1 MPRPLPADRLELL
14 DTPETGLNAIEAERR
29 LSRFG
34 SNQIV
39 EASAG
44 TWVDVLKSSITDP
57 MLWFLLVSSIL
68 FAWIGDLAEAVILLV
83 ALLPLLAMDAWLH
96 RRTQASTAGLKSRL
110 AATALV
116 RRDGRVVS
124 LGATEL
130 VPGDRVLLSAG
141 EPVPADGLLA
151 RGEGIQ
157 VDESL
162 LTGESYPLRKTALAT
177 DTLPGQSPEEANWVQ
192 AGTRVLAGSGEML
205 VVHTGAETSYGEIVR
220 SATRGRG
227 ERTPLQQAVAAL
239 VRTLIVAALAFCVV
253 LAWVR
258 LEQGHGLVD
267 ALLSAVTLAIAALPE
282 EFPVVLTFFLGVGIY
297 RLARRKALVR
307 RAVVVENIGR
317 VSTIC
322 TDKTGTLT
330 EGRLELTHR
339 LPASP
344 QGETALL
351 QAAALASRVE
361 GGDPM
366 DVALLATRPP
376 MDPTLVRRTTFPF
389 TEERRCEIGCWENSA
404 GHLVAAMKGAPETV
418 FTRCDFT
425 AAELERWH
433 RETDQLARAG
443 QKVVAVAERW
453 DASAALL
460 GPEPTRGFTFLG
472 LLAFGDPL
480 RTGVAEAIGQCREAG
495 LRVIMVT
502 GDHRE
507 TAMAIARQ
515 LGIGGDSP
523 RVLSGEEL
531 EAALDRTV
539 DHDPAA
545 DVIARATPMQKL
557 ALVQRLRALGQVVAV
572 TGDGVNDVPA
582 LQAADIGIAM
592 GQRGTRSAREVASIV
607 LLDDNFRSLVQAIG
621 EGRQLFANLQ
631 RSFQYLLMIHIPLVM
646 TAAAI
651 PLAGH
656 PLLYLPLHIVWL
668 ELIIHPT
675 ALLAFQA
682 RQSTR
687 PLMAGYRPPG
697 NRFFDRSEWLVILGS
712 GLLLTGVVIAGVANG
727 LHSGQGIEH
736 ARSIALVVLT
746 FASALTAAV
755 LSGLTDR
762 LARGL
767 VLATIASAIALVQVP
782 ALADLFHLQPLHW
795 DDWLIAVSG
804 ALAAAAIPAVYEWWR
819 QRHPAESSQPI
830 SEA

>member
-1 MPRPLPADRLELL
+1 MPRPLPPNRLELL
-14 DTPETGLNAIEAERR
+14 ATPEAGLTSMEAGRR
-29 LSRFG
+29 LSLFG
-34 SNQIV
+34 PNRII
-39 EASAG
+39 EATAG
-44 TWVDVLKSSITDP
+44 SWVDVLKSSVTDP
-57 MLWFLLVSSIL
+57 MLWFLLASSLL
-68 FAWIGDLAEAVILLV
+68 FAWLGDLGEAMILLV

-96 RRTQASTAGLKSRL
+96 RRTQASTAGLKSKL
-110 AATALV
+110 AATARV
-116 RRDGRVVS
+116 RRDGSTVTRP
-124 LGATEL
+124 AAEL

-141 EPVPADGLLA
+141 EPVPADGLLV
-151 RGEGIQ
+151 RVEGLQ

-162 LTGESYPLRKTALAT
+162 LTGESYPLRKAT
-177 DTLPGQSPEEANWVQ
+177 LPPNTLPGGLPDEANWVQ
-192 AGTRVLAGSGEML
+192 GGTRVLAGSGEML

-220 SATRGRG
+220 SAARGRQ

-239 VRTLIVAALAFCVV
+239 VRTLIVAALAFCLV

-339 LPASP
+339 LPVSAHR
-344 QGETALL
+344 EAALL
-351 QAAALASRVE
+351 RAAALASRAE

-366 DVALLATRPP
+366 DVALLAIQPP
-376 MDPTLVRRTTFPF
+376 MDPAFLRLTTFPF
-389 TEERRCEIGCWENSA
+389 TEERRCEISSWRAPE

-418 FTRCDFT
+418 FARCELT
-425 AAELERWH
+425 PPELEHWH
-433 RETDQLARAG
+433 RETDRLAGSG
-443 QKVVAVAERW
+443 QKVVAVAERRG
-453 DASAALL
+453 ATEAPA
-460 GPEPTRGFTFLG
+460 GQEPTSGFTFLG

-480 RTGVAEAIGQCREAG
+480 RGGVTEAIAQCREAG

-531 EAALDRTV
+531 DEALDRSA

-557 ALVQRLRALGQVVAV
+557 ALVQRLRALGEVVAV

-631 RSFQYLLMIHIPLVM
+631 RSFQYLLMIHIPLVV

-682 RQSTR
+682 RQSAR
-687 PLMAGYRPPG
+687 PLMAGYRPPD
-697 NRFFDRSEWLVILGS
+697 NRFFDRREWLAILGS
-712 GLLLTGVVIAGVANG
+712 GLLLTAVVIAGVANG

-736 ARSIALVVLT
+736 ARSIALVMLT
-746 FASALTAAV
+746 FASALIAAV
-755 LSGLTDR
+755 LSGLRDR
-762 LARGL
+762 LSRGL
-767 VLATIASAIALVQVP
+767 VAATAISAIVLVQVP
-782 ALADLFHLQPLHW
+782 PVADLLHLQPLHW
-795 DDWLIAVSG
+795 DDWLIATSG
-804 ALAAAAIPAVYEWWR
+804 ALAAASLAAVNQWR
-819 QRHPAESSQPI
+819 RRPPKACI
-830 SEA
+830 GRAT

>member
-1 MPRPLPADRLELL
+1 MPHPLPPDRLALL
-14 DTPETGLNAIEAERR
+14 ATPETGLTRAEVERR
-29 LSRFG
+29 LSGFG
-34 SNQIV
+34 PNRIV

-44 TWVDVLKSSITDP
+44 TWFDVLKSSITDP
-57 MLWFLLVSSIL
+57 MLWFLLVSSAL
-68 FAWIGDLAEAVILLV
+68 FAWIGDRAEAVILLV

-96 RRTQASTAGLKSRL
+96 RRTQASTAGLKSQL
-110 AATALV
+110 AATATV
-116 RRDGRVVS
+116 RRDGRTGVIP
-124 LGATEL
+124 ATGL

-141 EPVPADGLLA
+141 EPVPADGLLV
-151 RGEGIQ
+151 RVEGMQ

-162 LTGESYPLRKTALAT
+162 LTGESYPLRKAALAPNT
-177 DTLPGQSPEEANWVQ
+177 PPGGSPDEANWVQ
-192 AGTRVLAGSGEML
+192 AGTRVLAGGGEML
-205 VVHTGAETSYGEIVR
+205 VVHTGAATSYGEIVR
-220 SATRGRG
+220 SATRGRQ
-227 ERTPLQQAVAAL
+227 ERTPLQQAVASL
-239 VRTLIVAALAFCVV
+239 VRTLIVAALAFCLV

-339 LPASP
+339 LPASA
-344 QGETALL
+344 QGEALLL
-351 QAAALASRVE
+351 QAAALASRAE

-366 DVALLATRPP
+366 DVALLATRPS
-376 MDPTLVRRTTFPF
+376 MDPAFVRLTTFPF
-389 TEERRCEIGCWENSA
+389 TEERRCEISCWRDPEN
-404 GHLVAAMKGAPETV
+404 HLLAAMKGAPETV
-418 FTRCDFT
+418 FARCELT
-425 AAELERWH
+425 PPELERWQ
-433 RETDQLARAG
+433 RETDRLAGSG
-443 QKVVAVAERW
+443 QKVVAVAERRG
-453 DASAALL
+453 ATEAPA
-460 GPEPTRGFTFLG
+460 GEEPTSGFTFLG

-480 RTGVAEAIGQCREAG
+480 RVGVTEAIAQCREAG
-495 LRVIMVT
+495 LRVIMIT

-531 EAALDRTV
+531 DEALGGSA

-557 ALVQRLRALGQVVAV
+557 ALVQRLRALDEVVAV

-631 RSFQYLLMIHIPLVM
+631 RSFQYLLMIHIPLVV

-675 ALLAFQA
+675 ALLAFQT
-682 RQSTR
+682 RQSAR
-687 PLMAGYRPPG
+687 PLMAGYRPPD
-697 NRFFDRSEWLVILGS
+697 NRFFDRREWLVILGS
-712 GLLLTGVVIAGVANG
+712 GLLLTAMVIAGVANG

-736 ARSIALVVLT
+736 ARSIALVMLT
-746 FASALTAAV
+746 FASALIAAV
-755 LSGLTDR
+755 LSELHDR
-762 LARGL
+762 LSRGL
-767 VLATIASAIALVQVP
+767 VAATALSAIVLVQVP
-782 ALADLFHLQPLHW
+782 WLAGIFHLQPLHL
-795 DDWLIAVSG
+795 DDWLIGISG
-804 ALAAAAIPAVYEWWR
+804 ALAAAAIPAVYQWR
-819 QRHPAESSQPI
+819 HQRRRTDSSQLA